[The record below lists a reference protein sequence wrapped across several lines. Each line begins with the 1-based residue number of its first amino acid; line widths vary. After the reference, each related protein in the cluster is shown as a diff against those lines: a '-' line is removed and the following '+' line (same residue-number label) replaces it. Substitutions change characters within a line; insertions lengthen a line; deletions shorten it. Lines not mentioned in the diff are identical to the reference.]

1 MIIDA
6 HTHFYD
12 PSRPQGIPWPKPN
25 DKVLYR
31 TVLPNHFKEAAA
43 AQGVTGTV
51 VVEASEWPE
60 DNQWL
65 LDLAE
70 KEPFILG
77 VVGNLTPGAEGF
89 ADHLARFAE
98 NPLFRGIRLRG
109 KVVDD
114 LENSAVSLDLE
125 MLAIRELELDLL
137 VREEHL
143 DSVTALAEMFP
154 EMHMVI
160 NHVGGAII
168 DGRDP
173 ERSWVRAMCNAAEC
187 SNVYCK
193 VSGLASATRRE
204 PAPTEPGFYAPT
216 LDALWDAF
224 GEDRL
229 IYGSDWPVCSRYAD
243 YASVMHVVREYF
255 EGKGKKAAEK
265 YFWKNS
271 KAAYQ
276 WKKR

>member
-12 PSRPQGIPWPKPN
+12 PSRPQGIPWPKPDN
-25 DKVLYR
+25 EVLYR
-31 TVLPNHFKEAAA
+31 TVLPEHFKEAAA
-43 AQGVTGTV
+43 SDGVTGTIA
-51 VVEASEWPE
+51 VEASEWME

-70 KEPFILG
+70 KEPFIVG
-77 VVGNLTPGAEGF
+77 VVGNLEPGSEGF

-114 LENSAVSLDLE
+114 LESSDVTLDLE
-125 MLAIRELELDLL
+125 MLAIRDLELDLL

-143 DSVTALAEMFP
+143 ESVTSLAEMFP
-154 EMHMVI
+154 EMRMVV
-160 NHVGGAII
+160 NHVGGVIV

-173 ERSWVRAMCNAAEC
+173 NLFWTKSMFAAAEC

-204 PAPTEPGFYAPT
+204 PAPVEPGFYTPT
-216 LDALWDAF
+216 LDVLWHAF

-243 YASVMHVVREYF
+243 YPNVMRVVRDYF

-271 KAAYQ
+271 LAAYQ
-276 WKKR
+276 WEKR

>member
-1 MIIDA
+1 MIIDG

-12 PSRPQGIPWPKPN
+12 PTRPECIPWPKP
-25 DKVLYR
+25 DDDVLYR
-31 TVLPNHFKEAAA
+31 TVHPDHFQEVAAPE
-43 AQGVTGTV
+43 GVTGTIA
-51 VVEASEWPE
+51 VEASEWLD

-70 KEPFILG
+70 KQPFIVG
-77 VVGNLTPGAEGF
+77 VVGNLEPGSEGF

-98 NPLFRGIRLRG
+98 SPLFRGIRLRG
-109 KVVDD
+109 QVVDR
-114 LENSAVSLDLE
+114 LESSDVTLDLE
-125 MLAIRELELDLL
+125 MLAIRDLELDLL

-143 DSVTALAEMFP
+143 AAVVSLTEMFP
-154 EMHMVI
+154 EMRIVI

-173 ERSWVRAMCNAAEC
+173 DLSWIKAMVAAAEY
-187 SNVYCK
+187 SNVFCK

-204 PAPTEPGFYAPT
+204 PAPVEPGFYAPT
-216 LDALWDAF
+216 LDALWYAF

-229 IYGSDWPVCSRYAD
+229 IYGSDWPVCSRYAE
-243 YASVMHVVREYF
+243 YPHVMRVVREYF

-271 KAAYQ
+271 QAAYQ
-276 WKKR
+276 WPKR